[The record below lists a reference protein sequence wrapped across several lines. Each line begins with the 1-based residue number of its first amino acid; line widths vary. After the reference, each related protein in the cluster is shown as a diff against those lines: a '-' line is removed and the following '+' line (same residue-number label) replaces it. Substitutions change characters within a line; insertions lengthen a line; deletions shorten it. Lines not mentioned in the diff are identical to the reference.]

1 MPFKAFPLLYEFV
14 FCMIMVSSL
23 TNTSHIIVY
32 NSRFNITSDND
43 RSLKMSPYPQQFEYI
58 FYTLHSNWELSL
70 MWYHSVNIFC
80 CFSQRIITESG
91 HQKYLLGHN
100 YTLDFLGYIYIQTKM
115 YLYSIYLNDIVFLSK
130 LSHTHTIHQY
140 VWQPEETL
148 QIVTFL
154 FYNYTQTIH
163 FEFSVH

>member
-1 MPFKAFPLLYEFV
+1 MVWVKTLPGYLCNSFKLASFSSKYTYNIPEYRLQFLALTLLCMPFKAFPLLYEFV

-80 CFSQRIITESG
+80 CFS
-91 HQKYLLGHN
+91 
-100 YTLDFLGYIYIQTKM
+100 
-115 YLYSIYLNDIVFLSK
+115 
-130 LSHTHTIHQY
+130 
-140 VWQPEETL
+140 
-148 QIVTFL
+148 
-154 FYNYTQTIH
+154 
-163 FEFSVH
+163 